1 MASILKMCIL
11 IIYMI
16 KLIDIIIINI
26 IRQLK

>member
-1 MASILKMCIL
+1 MASVLKMCIL